1 MPTNNSSSGAPVT
14 TGGTISVVSAAPKGF
29 RTKVSQ
35 MIAGLQSVIPDGSSV
50 TVGGQ
55 GVAKTDLVTEMTQI
69 ISAYQAIEAAI
80 AAIKGVRAQLSAQL
94 PGFHKQYL
102 DLKDGL
108 VSSLGRGNP
117 QLAQFGITMAKVAKP
132 LTPTE
137 KVVRAAKALNTRA
150 MRHTMGPRA
159 KAAVQYTGKV
169 QVSVSSTPA
178 TNPADGT
185 STSANPVVTQ
195 DTAVAATPAATPESA
210 ISHTQ

>member
-14 TGGTISVVSAAPKGF
+14 TGGNFLVSAAPKGF
-29 RTKVSQ
+29 RQKVSQ
-35 MIAGLQSVIPDGSSV
+35 MIAGLDAVIPDGSSV

-69 ISAYQAIEAAI
+69 ISAYQAVEAAI

-132 LTPTE
+132 LTPAE
-137 KVVRAAKALNTRA
+137 KVVRTQKALNTRA

-169 QVSVSSTPA
+169 QVSVSSQPA

-185 STSANPVVTQ
+185 ATVANPVVTQ
-195 DTAVAATPAATPESA
+195 DTAVAATPAATPEPA